1 MPLGVVI
8 LADFSKRRYREVN
21 DLSARKPQLF

>member
-8 LADFSKRRYREVN
+8 LADFRKRCYREVN